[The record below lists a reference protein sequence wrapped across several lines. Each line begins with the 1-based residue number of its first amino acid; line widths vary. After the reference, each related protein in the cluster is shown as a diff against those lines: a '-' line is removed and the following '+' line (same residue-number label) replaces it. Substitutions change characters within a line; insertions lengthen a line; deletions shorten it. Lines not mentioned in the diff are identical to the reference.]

1 MQINCL
7 LPLPGVKQKADQP
20 SISSQSCKIPDK
32 GWCAPPLPC
41 QARRSPEWC
50 LPSGVPLMS
59 VGGPVLTVR
68 LGFWVR
74 AFCRV
79 QSKLSILSCT
89 KPQIFS
95 SSKRQV
101 LSVGWEGKGP
111 LSCCFSNTH
120 PKLPGCSQKCCVT
133 TEALGQAR
141 GRWAAR
147 PQEEAAKEG
156 ITELTEI
163 TEWVELEAASKFI
176 QAQTHCHGQGCH
188 SLDQVAYGPIQPDH
202 QQFHR

>member
-1 MQINCL
+1 MLTLFPLNKVVGVLIVCLMPISNMQINCL
-7 LPLPGVKQKADQP
+7 LPAPCAEEKHVCRKQISALPSPTASGPWCLVACISPQK
-20 SISSQSCKIPDK
+20 
-32 GWCAPPLPC
+32 WT
-41 QARRSPEWC
+41 RRNPEVC

-101 LSVGWEGKGP
+101 LSAGKDTE
-111 LSCCFSNTH
+111 CCFSDLLLG
-120 PKLPGCSQKCCVT
+120 LPCCFRRVFST
-133 TEALGQAR
+133 GEQPPASG
-141 GRWAAR
+141 GGW
-147 PQEEAAKEG
+147 KG
-156 ITELTEI
+156 IFSWWLQ
-163 TEWVELEAASKFI
+163 LKN
-176 QAQTHCHGQGCH
+176 G
-188 SLDQVAYGPIQPDH
+188 
-202 QQFHR
+202 

>member
-7 LPLPGVKQKADQP
+7 LPLPRVKQRADQP
-20 SISSQSCKIPDK
+20 SISSQSCRIPDRR
-32 GWCAPPLPC
+32 WCAPALPC
-41 QARRSPEWC
+41 QAKRSPEWC

-74 AFCRV
+74 AFWRV

-101 LSVGWEGKGP
+101 LSVGGKGKGLLLFKHP
-111 LSCCFSNTH
+111 PQTAWVLTEVLCHHWGSLS
-120 PKLPGCSQKCCVT
+120 SQGQMGSSWPQQ
-133 TEALGQAR
+133 EAG
-141 GRWAAR
+141 
-147 PQEEAAKEG
+147 KEG
-156 ITELTEI
+156 IIEITET
-163 TEWVELEAASKFI
+163 TEWVELEAASKSI
-176 QAQTHCHGQGCH
+176 QVQTHCHGQGCH
-188 SLDQVAYGPIQPDH
+188 SLDWVV
-202 QQFHR
+202 